1 MELHDQRGGY
11 HIAVIAGDGGG
22 SSSVWVWVEKL
33 KVLFRARCD
42 GDGKKWMMSGG
53 DVRTEMTSVMI
64 LAGSVDAESVCPS
77 MQDLHLEKFPP
88 NLSLLHAPLPP
99 AVVGGGRS
107 ATMIAEISTMNLL
120 DTLSWWGTIVCW
132 G

>member
-1 MELHDQRGGY
+1 VELHDQRGGY

-33 KVLFRARCD
+33 KVLFHGRH
-42 GDGKKWMMSGG
+42 GDGKKKMMVSSGG
-53 DVRTEMTSVMI
+53 VRTEMTSVMI

-88 NLSLLHAPLPP
+88 NLSLLHAPLPV
-99 AVVGGGRS
+99 VVGGGRS